1 MAFLYPES
9 IAWQHVAIPR
19 SKVPGTPGSNT
30 RCDVFLV
37 VEVRSDEAA
46 ALRSPSDVAAAT
58 ASADTPQ
65 KSMLALRAE
74 MAHRLALH
82 YQRAYQCASEGGHFP
97 RQSQCSC

>member
-19 SKVPGTPGSNT
+19 SKSPAVLGSNR

-46 ALRSPSDVAAAT
+46 ALRSPPDIAAGI
-58 ASADTPQ
+58 DTPQ

-82 YQRAYQCASEGGHFP
+82 YRAAYQYAPNAGFTLSLSKP
-97 RQSQCSC
+97 